1 MKNQWTGLTEDFV
14 NILNVPVTK
23 RTIETTIN
31 HHPDP
36 PGLLVVSEA
45 LRLWGVESEAIEVTV
60 DKMTDADFPCIALM
74 ADNQCVIL
82 KKIEAG
88 RVYLKKPGKRA
99 SSLTVEAFTADW
111 TGIVLLATPRP
122 DAGERDYG
130 RKAWKERFLK
140 LRNYA
145 APILFA
151 VLSVLVMVPALRGE
165 ALALDLFP
173 VVIAKLA
180 GLTACVFLFIV
191 SIGFGK
197 VATRVCPTQGKI
209 SCHSVISSPAGK
221 ILGIP
226 MTDLGL
232 LYFSGGL
239 FTIFFAANF
248 GELSSALMAL
258 AVLNV
263 LTLPYTIF
271 SVVYQG
277 AVLKTWCWLCLTV
290 QAVFWIEFSF
300 MHNRLGTGT
309 LDLFRHP
316 PLSVIPG
323 FLFPLLIWLFL
334 RQLLGHAREL
344 EMHEREL
351 VKLRRNP
358 SVIQSLLDSG
368 HQVDMKPNLPEISIG
383 PKEAPATLTVILTFD
398 CGYCR
403 TIYQEVRRL
412 LDRYPNLNARVRLL
426 LNTKLLEDE
435 ARDANHN
442 YRIAATMTA
451 LMLQDRH
458 DEAVRALD
466 DWFLQPRIRSK
477 KEISNWLHPYASS
490 ITTGWDNAHNLLRHY
505 HDWTKQNN
513 ITDTPTTLLNGHKL
527 PIEIRL
533 SDLEYYL
540 MRQE

>member
-1 MKNQWTGLTEDFV
+1 MKNHWTVLTQDFV
-14 NILNVPVTK
+14 TILNVPVTK
-23 RTIETTIN
+23 RTIATTIN

-36 PGLLVVSEA
+36 PGLLIVSEA
-45 LRLWGVESEAIEVTV
+45 IRLWGVETEAIEVTL
-60 DKMTDADFPCIALM
+60 DKMTDSDFPCIALM
-74 ADNQCVIL
+74 TGNRCVIL
-82 KKIEAG
+82 KKIVNG
-88 RVYLKKPGKRA
+88 RVKLKRPGKRET
-99 SSLTVEAFTADW
+99 SMSVEEFGADW

-122 DAGERDYG
+122 DAGEKGYW

-145 APILFA
+145 APVMFA
-151 VLSVLVMVPALRGE
+151 LLSVLVMVPALRSE
-165 ALALDLFP
+165 APTADLLP
-173 VVIAKLA
+173 VVIAKFA
-180 GLTACVFLFIV
+180 GLTACIFLFFV

-239 FTIFFAANF
+239 STIFFAAYF
-248 GELSSALMAL
+248 GELPSALMAL
-258 AVLNV
+258 AVVNV

-277 AVLKTWCWLCLTV
+277 VVLKVWCWLCLTV

-300 MHNRLGTGT
+300 MHKRLGSGT
-309 LDLFRHP
+309 FGLLDNP

-344 EMHEREL
+344 EMHQREL

-358 SVIQSLLDSG
+358 SVIQSLLNGG
-368 HQVDMKPNLPEISIG
+368 HQVDMRPDSPEISIG

-412 LDRYPNLNARVRLL
+412 LDRYSNLNARVRLL
-426 LNTKLLEDE
+426 LNNQLLDDVD
-435 ARDANHN
+435 RGDNHN
-442 YRIAATMTA
+442 YRIAATMVA
-451 LMLQDRH
+451 LILQDRH
-458 DEAVRALD
+458 DDAVRALD
-466 DWFLQPRIRSK
+466 DWFLKPRIRSK
-477 KEISNWLHPYASS
+477 KDILKWLHPYESS
-490 ITTGWDNAHNLLRHY
+490 ITTGWENAHNLLRLY
-505 HDWTKQNN
+505 HDWTIQNG

-533 SDLEYYL
+533 ADLEYFL